1 MYNMNKGCDI
11 LNKKLII
18 GIILGAILG
27 IFCIVGASLRLPDH
41 ASFSYLLSF
50 WYNRVILGVII
61 GLLPSLKSLKLSLL
75 RGLIVGAFV
84 SFAFYSATGFLDLMG
99 FFAGFLYGVIIEF
112 VLFKLNVLNK
122 L

>member
-1 MYNMNKGCDI
+1 
-11 LNKKLII
+11 LNRKLIY
-18 GIILGAILG
+18 GVILGAILG
-27 IFCIVGASLRLPDH
+27 IFCIVGASLRLPEH

-75 RGLIVGAFV
+75 RGLIIGAFV

-112 VLFKLNVLNK
+112 VLFKLNKLNK

>member
-1 MYNMNKGCDI
+1 MIKGCDI

-18 GIILGAILG
+18 GMTLGAILG
-27 IFCIVGASLRLPDH
+27 IFCILGARLRLPDH
-41 ASFSYLLSF
+41 ASFSYLFSF

-84 SFAFYSATGFLDLMG
+84 SFAFYSATDFLDLMG
-99 FFAGFLYGVIIEF
+99 FFAGLVYGIIIEF
-112 VLFKLNVLNK
+112 VLFKLNQMK
-122 L
+122 KI

>member
-1 MYNMNKGCDI
+1 MH
-11 LNKKLII
+11 KKLIY
-18 GIILGAILG
+18 GMILGAILG

-50 WYNRVILGVII
+50 WYNRVILGALI

-75 RGLIVGAFV
+75 RGLLVGALV
-84 SFAFYSATGFLDLMG
+84 SFAFYSATNFLDLMG
-99 FFAGFLYGVIIEF
+99 FFAGFAYGVIIEF
-112 VLFKLNVLNK
+112 VLFKLNQSNK